1 MAFQVG
7 DWVLPDM
14 RCIWGAGTQGEIHRV
29 TQAMGYGVYEISDDV
44 GHCYYYPEQY
54 LSQVFPPMDLTI
66 KVSVGW
72 DLTKDLSITQAQYEK
87 ICLHA
92 EKTGRTTTEVLRM
105 LLASAM
111 ECFLEES
118 PQC

>member
-7 DWVLPDM
+7 DRVLVDANVL
-14 RCIWGAGTQGEIHRV
+14 GAHDVNGRIFRV
-29 TQAMGYGVYEISDDV
+29 TCVKGNGLYTLSDGTDFDFA
-44 GHCYYYPEQY
+44 EQF
-54 LSQVFPPMDLTI
+54 LVPVELPI

-92 EKTGRTTTEVLRM
+92 EKTVRQIGLIWWPGVAPRSLF
-105 LLASAM
+105 ANI
-111 ECFLEES
+111 S
-118 PQC
+118 PKAG

>member
-1 MAFQVG
+1 MSFQVG
-7 DWVLPDM
+7 DRVLVDANVL
-14 RCIWGAGTQGEIHRV
+14 GAHGVNGRIFRV
-29 TQAMGYGVYEISDDV
+29 TCVKGNGLYTLSDGTDFDFA
-44 GHCYYYPEQY
+44 EQF
-54 LSQVFPPMDLTI
+54 LVPVELPI

-92 EKTGRTTTEVLRM
+92 EKTGRATTEVLRM
-105 LLASAM
+105 LLAAAM